1 MLFIPDF
8 LKFGNTVPKMKFLGK
23 DFVFK
28 KLPTRLPKNSVFGM
42 KKQGNNLLICQQ

>member
-8 LKFGNTVPKMKFLGK
+8 LKFGNTL

-28 KLPTRLPKNSVFGM
+28 KLPTRLPKNTVFGM